1 MSTNPLQSFISD
13 GLLYSSV
20 RFGGPKF
27 DCTPKIIHCAFSYC
41 LKRRRSSEISSDPL
55 NAILRGLKTGRR
67 DINASEG
74 QHIFPE
80 ENRYT
85 FFFFIINLMQSR
97 RGISTASRVIV
108 LRRRRHDTSD
118 IVWRRQL
125 SCSRLGGTRYPLFVY
140 EDMPPPVATQIW
152 RPRIGGEV
160 ARGAR
165 GGDIIT
171 WGRGGDGEG
180 RRFFRRRVLTP
191 NFFFYRSGD
200 RTAPLV
206 TPEYAEYYPSLI
218 LTIFPFYILI

>member
-165 GGDIIT
+165 GGT
-171 WGRGGDGEG
+171 LLREG
-180 RRFFRRRVLTP
+180 VAATGKDAGSFAGACWRQI
-191 NFFFYRSGD
+191 FFFIGVVIELRLSSH
-200 RTAPLV
+200 RNTLN
-206 TPEYAEYYPSLI
+206 I
-218 LTIFPFYILI
+218 IRH